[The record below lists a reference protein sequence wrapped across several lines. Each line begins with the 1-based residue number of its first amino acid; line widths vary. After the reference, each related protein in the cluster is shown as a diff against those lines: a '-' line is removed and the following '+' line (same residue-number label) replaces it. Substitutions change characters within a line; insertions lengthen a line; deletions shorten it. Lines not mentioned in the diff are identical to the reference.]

1 VASQGS
7 SPAGNPPPDS
17 PPGDGEAG
25 RIKTIDSRFTAL
37 EEEQRK
43 QGGILERI
51 ERALGG
57 GAAPAS
63 QPDPPAG
70 TGGDTAPAWAGSI
83 AEQVRRGVEEIQ
95 AKQRADAEAAEAATK
110 EQAWRQSIEDRLA
123 ERRPTEPATGVKNR
137 IQRALFGKQDQR

>member
-1 VASQGS
+1 VASQDS
-7 SPAGNPPPDS
+7 SQTGNPPPAS

-57 GAAPAS
+57 GGQSAA
-63 QPDPPAG
+63 PDPPAG
-70 TGGDTAPAWAGSI
+70 TGGDTAPAGAGSI

-95 AKQRADAEAAEAATK
+95 ARQRADAEAAAAATK
-110 EQAWRQSIEDRLA
+110 EQAWRQSVEDRLL
-123 ERRPTEPATGVKNR
+123 ERRPTEPMTGVRHR
-137 IQRALFGKQDQR
+137 IQRALFGKQDER